1 MEITRVKHWTKV
13 VQSENVEHVL
23 IGYDDG
29 DSKHV
34 LHQFD
39 KCAIAAPEFYAA
51 FNNLPVYVCKIMHVG
66 EGLKNGIFV
75 NDVSITKDE
84 DKDGNNTSTY
94 KIISRMKSGHANTC
108 ITVTV
113 QHKYIPEGFEQA
125 INALIAEAKEYIGGK
140 REQLELFD
148 AQPEEP
154 ESLPVEYGSFELHQD
169 TGGDLP
175 EGNFDEG
182 NEDLIENDSDDLP
195 DAE

>member
-39 KCAIAAPEFYAA
+39 KLAIAAPEFYQA
-51 FNNLPVYVCKIMHVG
+51 FDNLPVYVCKIMHVG

-84 DKDGNNTSTY
+84 DKEGNNTSIY
-94 KIISRMKSGHANTC
+94 KLICRMKSGHANTV
-108 ITVTV
+108 ISVTV
-113 QHKYIPEGFEQA
+113 QHKHIPEGFEQA
-125 INALIAEAKEYIGGK
+125 INALIVEAKEYIGGK
-140 REQLELFD
+140 REQVDMFD
-148 AQPEEP
+148 AQPEE
-154 ESLPVEYGSFELHQD
+154 SDSFELHPD
-169 TGGDLP
+169 TGEDLP

-182 NEDLIENDSDDLP
+182 NEDLIHDDSNNEPDDLP

>member
-23 IGYDDG
+23 IGYNDG

-39 KCAIAAPEFYAA
+39 KLAIAAPEFYQA
-51 FNNLPVYVCKIMHVG
+51 FYNLPVYVCKIMHVG

-75 NDVSITKDE
+75 SDVSITKDE
-84 DKDGNNTSTY
+84 DKEGNNTSIY
-94 KIISRMKSGHANTC
+94 KLICRMKSGHANTV

-140 REQLELFD
+140 REQVDMFQ
-148 AQPEEP
+148 QPPEDTGEP
-154 ESLPVEYGSFELHQD
+154 ESLPVDDNPEAGS
-169 TGGDLP
+169 
-175 EGNFDEG
+175 
-182 NEDLIENDSDDLP
+182 NEDESLIDDDSNNEPDDLP